1 MTAPLDSDSPIRIA
15 IIGGGLAGAALA
27 NALVRLP
34 KLEVHVY
41 ESAAEFSERGAAVG
55 LSINAQK
62 ALERVFSAS
71 GTSATAATTAAK
83 DILVRA
89 GAVPMNSSRVLLGS
103 GPQAGTMVA
112 DMGGSDPGVTVHRA
126 SLLRELL
133 APLPR
138 GVLHAKRKLTVFHL
152 SSPVGQQLQLTFQ
165 DSVTEAFD
173 AVVGADGIFSTVRDF
188 LLKDWDNLK
197 NPGSQTPKKYAA
209 GPAGFWD
216 CRVLVPYD
224 KAKAIIGPELFEED
238 RQYAWMGDGAFIM
251 HDILENRTMVQ
262 CIISAVETDEDLE
275 ENWHAIFEKTEK
287 ITDRKTPLTREF
299 LNKALETWLDGP
311 IAKRIIDVS
320 ISSTS
325 RQQSHPYSFVFS
337 QPSPARYRQYEHKQT
352 PSYTSL
358 HSSRT
363 LPIVLA
369 GDAAHASTLFQGAG
383 TGQAFEDAMILGTLF
398 ANLTSATQI
407 PAAFRAYDA
416 LRRPRCQRVIDSSR
430 EMGYLCCGQG
440 EGGTVGLDPD
450 ALRGAMAG
458 KWDFIFGL
466 DFEEYKKQ
474 AVGMMREEL
483 EKEGRKY
490 LR

>member
-1 MTAPLDSDSPIRIA
+1 MTASLDTPIRIA

-27 NALVRLP
+27 NALVRVP

-55 LSINAQK
+55 LSINAQR
-62 ALERVFSAS
+62 ALEHVFSS
-71 GTSATAATTAAK
+71 SRTSATAATTVAK
-83 DILVRA
+83 DLLVRA
-89 GAVPMNSSRVLLGS
+89 GAVPMNSSRVLPGS
-103 GPQAGTMVA
+103 RPQAGTMVT
-112 DMGGSDPGVTVHRA
+112 DMGVILA
-126 SLLRELL
+126 ELL

-138 GVLHAKRKLTVFHL
+138 EVLHANKKLVDIHIINKDI
-152 SSPVGQQLQLTFQ
+152 GQQVQLTFQ
-165 DSVTEAFD
+165 DSVIEVFD
-173 AVVGADGIFSTVRDF
+173 AVVGADGIFTTVRDF
-188 LLKDWDNLK
+188 LLEDRNNLK
-197 NPGSQTPKKYAA
+197 TPGSKTPKKYAA
-209 GPAGFWD
+209 VPAGFWD
-216 CRVLVPYD
+216 CRVLVPYE
-224 KAKAIIGPELFEED
+224 KAEVIIGPELFEED

-262 CIISAVETDEDLE
+262 CIISAVETDDDLE
-275 ENWHAIFEKTEK
+275 ENWPAIVEKTEK

-299 LNKALETWLDGP
+299 LNKALKTWLDGP
-311 IAKRIIDVS
+311 IAKKIID
-320 ISSTS
+320 
-325 RQQSHPYSFVFS
+325 
-337 QPSPARYRQYEHKQT
+337 PSPTRYRQYEHKTT

-369 GDAAHASTLFQGAG
+369 GDAAHASTPFQGAG

-416 LRRPRCQRVIDSSR
+416 LRRPRCQRVIGSSR
-430 EMGYLCCGQG
+430 EMGYLCCGQR

-458 KWDFIFGL
+458 KWDFIFRL
-466 DFEEYKKQ
+466 DFDEYKKQ

-483 EKEGRKY
+483 EKERGQKC